1 VLPFTTYLGR
11 DWKNADARRVTR
23 KYDLLT
29 RHGEPSTILSDS
41 EIGFAENPNMLNR
54 LKRRLGPSLSRQ
66 IQGAITIPVVSL
78 GDLLGTAKPE
88 IHLTIQRYEDGMLPS
103 EQAMALLAIVVATA
117 PKSVLEIGTFMGHTT
132 KLLAMNL
139 PEAIIHSVDLPL
151 DFIPEHGNAIE
162 KKKDDFHLI
171 AKRQVGREYR
181 GTLYETRIRQH
192 FADTAVWNFREAA
205 GATLF
210 FIDGSHTYDYCRND
224 SERCYELCRGKG
236 VFLWHDCDDTH
247 PGVVKF
253 LLEWRALGRSV
264 VRIEGTP
271 IAYWNGNLG

>member
-1 VLPFTTYLGR
+1 
-11 DWKNADARRVTR
+11 
-23 KYDLLT
+23 
-29 RHGEPSTILSDS
+29 
-41 EIGFAENPNMLNR
+41 MLNR
-54 LKRRLGPSLSRQ
+54 LKWRLGLSAPPQ
-66 IQGAITIPVVSL
+66 IQRANAIPVVSL

-88 IHLTIQRYEDGMLPS
+88 IQLTVQRYEDGMLPS
-103 EQAMALLAIVVATA
+103 EQAIALLAIVVATA

-151 DFIPEHGNAIE
+151 DFIPDHDNDIG

-181 GTLYETRIRQH
+181 GTPYETRIRQH
-192 FADTAVWNFREAA
+192 FVDTAVWNFKEAA

-210 FIDGSHTYDYCRND
+210 FIDGSHTYDYCKSD

-247 PGVVKF
+247 PGVVNT
-253 LLEWRALGRSV
+253 LLEWRALGRDV
-264 VRIEGTP
+264 VRIQGTP
-271 IAYWNGNLG
+271 IAYWNSNFG

>member
-1 VLPFTTYLGR
+1 VRTQ
-11 DWKNADARRVTR
+11 
-23 KYDLLT
+23 LLA
-29 RHGEPSTILSDS
+29 RHGKPSTILSDS
-41 EIGFAENPNMLNR
+41 EIGFAGNPNMLNR
-54 LKRRLGPSLSRQ
+54 LKRRLSLFSPPQ
-66 IQGAITIPVVSL
+66 IQGANTIPVISL

-103 EQAMALLAIVVATA
+103 EQAMALIAIAVATA

-139 PEAIIHSVDLPL
+139 PEAIINSVDLPL
-151 DFIPEHGNAIE
+151 DFIPEHDNVIE

-192 FADTAVWNFREAA
+192 FVDTAVWNCREAA

-210 FIDGSHTYDYCRND
+210 FH
-224 SERCYELCRGKG
+224 
-236 VFLWHDCDDTH
+236 
-247 PGVVKF
+247 
-253 LLEWRALGRSV
+253 
-264 VRIEGTP
+264 
-271 IAYWNGNLG
+271 

>member
-1 VLPFTTYLGR
+1 
-11 DWKNADARRVTR
+11 
-23 KYDLLT
+23 
-29 RHGEPSTILSDS
+29 
-41 EIGFAENPNMLNR
+41 M
-54 LKRRLGPSLSRQ
+54 SLSTVKKLLQSGFGRMGYH
-66 IQGAITIPVVSL
+66 IQRTPEPPPDAHIQLLKIPSVDLGSLL
-78 GDLLGTAKPE
+78 GDVKANITLSVQK
-88 IHLTIQRYEDGMLPS
+88 YEDGMLPS
-103 EQAMALLAIVVATA
+103 DNAMALLALAVAA
-117 PKSVLEIGTFMGHTT
+117 SPKVVLEIGTFMGHTT

-151 DFIPEHGNAIE
+151 DFIPDHDNVIE

-192 FADTAVWNFREAA
+192 FVDTAVWNFKEAA

-210 FIDGSHTYDYCRND
+210 FIDGSHTYDYCKND

-236 VFLWHDCDDTH
+236 VFLWHDCDDSH
-247 PGVVKF
+247 PGVVKV

-264 VRIEGTP
+264 VRIQGTP
-271 IAYWNGNLG
+271 IAYWNGNLA